1 MPWIYSN
8 KGKALEECF
17 LKAIDMNCYIG
28 NWPFRRLRRNSMED
42 LKRIH
47 AENGIESG
55 YVSSLN
61 SIFYNDPYEGEK
73 ELQEALTGTS
83 YQHVMTLNPLLP
95 VWEQDIHRAEKEMNI
110 RGIKIFPGYHGYSL
124 QEKSADRLYRALESS
139 GLPLFVV
146 VRMEDERLN
155 YLMTPRQLSAEEI
168 CSFIQKHDGDVP
180 IVLIGMLAA
189 ELMTCGDAIRKAR
202 NVYFDTS
209 GLRNFFDTENLVETF
224 GADKILYGSQFPLYC
239 LKSSF
244 LMTDKARID
253 EKDRGKIF
261 CGNARRLM
269 PE

>member
-1 MPWIYSN
+1 M
-8 KGKALEECF
+8 
-17 LKAIDMNCYIG
+17 KAIDMNCYIG
-28 NWPFRRLRRNSMED
+28 NWPFRRLRQNSMED

-73 ELQEALTGTS
+73 ELQENLKGTS
-83 YQHVMTLNPLLP
+83 YQHVMTLNPILP

-110 RGIKIFPGYHGYSL
+110 RGIKILPGYHGYSL
-124 QEKSADRLYRALESS
+124 QEKSADRLYRVLENS
-139 GLPLFVV
+139 GLALFVV

-168 CSFIQKHDGDVP
+168 CTFIRKHNGNVP

-189 ELMTCGDAIRKAR
+189 ELMACKDGIRKAR

-209 GLRNFFDTENLVETF
+209 GLRNLFDTENLVKTF

-244 LMTDKARID
+244 LMTDKAQIE
-253 EKDRGKIF
+253 EKDKEKIF
-261 CGNARRLM
+261 YGNARRLSNII
-269 PE
+269 